1 MKMKRT
7 VLSLIRGELSTLFNA
22 VDWHGGKVSP
32 HADICA
38 ERFVIGA
45 IVYSFQ
51 LLRNNFVHP
60 CKADVALRSTLTLSS
75 SICLIPNDLFPE
87 NKWKKYREGLLPSH

>member
-7 VLSLIRGELSTLFNA
+7 VLSWRSEASELSTLFKA
-22 VDWHGGKVSP
+22 VEWCGEKMSP

-45 IVYSFQ
+45 ITIQ
-51 LLRNNFVHP
+51 LSL
-60 CKADVALRSTLTLSS
+60 
-75 SICLIPNDLFPE
+75 LFLE
-87 NKWKKYREGLLPSH
+87 T